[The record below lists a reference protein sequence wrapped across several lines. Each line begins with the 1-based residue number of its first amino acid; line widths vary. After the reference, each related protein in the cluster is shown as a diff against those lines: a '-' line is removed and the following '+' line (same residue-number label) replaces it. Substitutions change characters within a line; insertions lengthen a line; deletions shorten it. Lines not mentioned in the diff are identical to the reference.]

1 MALCHAVDRRFV
13 RMGVHLLGIATP
25 FGANYVCGTPDCS
38 CLGRERRVQHF
49 PLWIRMDHWP
59 ASAHTLSRAAIDCGQ
74 CFFCQSGDP
83 FGQVLCSRSGALRDV
98 DIYGGTTTSSVH
110 RFRIDAAGNRIGKLL
125 FCTGIE
131 VSSTETIQFPA
142 TLIQERMMTV
152 SLAGLSLLLLMAGN
166 EKFNE
171 IEIKDAQLT
180 LIEHADISA
189 RDAGVLN
196 QIYVKEGETVELNA
210 PIALIDDQDARLMQQ
225 RAETEFTIASSL
237 AQNDLRVRFARKS
250 LDVAKAELKRSMESV
265 EKFPKSVSQTELDR
279 LKLLADKADL
289 DVDQAEFEM
298 AQAKLTEK
306 LKKHDFDKSTLQLE
320 RRTIKAPFP
329 GMIVQLKRRR
339 GEWVDA
345 ATPVARLIRLNRLRA
360 EGFVSSSIAPAK
372 LVGRTAT
379 FRVDGTR
386 HKGTLT
392 FIHPEIDPVNQQVRV
407 WAEIE
412 NEDLSLRP
420 GQIGTLT
427 IHEEEAVIKGKP

>member
-1 MALCHAVDRRFV
+1 
-13 RMGVHLLGIATP
+13 
-25 FGANYVCGTPDCS
+25 
-38 CLGRERRVQHF
+38 
-49 PLWIRMDHWP
+49 
-59 ASAHTLSRAAIDCGQ
+59 
-74 CFFCQSGDP
+74 
-83 FGQVLCSRSGALRDV
+83 
-98 DIYGGTTTSSVH
+98 
-110 RFRIDAAGNRIGKLL
+110 
-125 FCTGIE
+125 
-131 VSSTETIQFPA
+131 
-142 TLIQERMMTV
+142 MTV